1 LQALVASPPPHECIP
16 DPGHWRGSS
25 GLLDLEDTRLRLR
38 ARALTQLCKTERE
51 KALAIYAFVKRMPLG
66 KPLKL
71 RLRTAREVLDSG
83 SGDSPD
89 KATLAVALLRLA
101 GIAARMRYVEYRGE
115 VLRGLVPHLASGSRP
130 VLEAWVGGCWVHT
143 DTYIFDPPYMAAAR
157 QRLKE
162 LGWERGFGIDR
173 LGHSVWNGSDAAWA
187 LAVPPE
193 QDPMCIQDHGC
204 WHDPHGFETSE
215 GFLRKHRPLTRRMHW
230 NMLAPRMD
238 RTIRELRA
246 GDAAAVPIGQRRGL

>member
-1 LQALVASPPPHECIP
+1 MQALVASLPSHECIP

-25 GLLDLEDTRLRLR
+25 DLLDLEDTRLRLR

-51 KALAIYAFVKRMPLG
+51 KALAVYAFVKRMPLG

-71 RLRTAREVLDSG
+71 HLRTAREVLDAG

-101 GIAARMRYVEYRGE
+101 GIPARMRYVEYSGE
-115 VLRGLVPHLASGSRP
+115 VVRGLVPHLASGSRP
-130 VLEAWVGGCWVHT
+130 ILEAWIGGRWVAT

-157 QRLKE
+157 HRLKA

-173 LGHSVWNGSDAAWA
+173 DGHAIWNGTDAAWA
-187 LAVPPE
+187 LALAPE
-193 QDPMCIQDHGC
+193 LDPMCIHDHGC

-230 NMLAPRMD
+230 NMLAPLMD
-238 RTIRELRA
+238 RAIRDLRGDDA
-246 GDAAAVPIGQRRGL
+246 GLAPNGPRRRP